1 MVNQEEADKY
11 LRFMLSMHMIEK
23 AHQGGLVTPEEK
35 SRLLNTI
42 QIGEKPQERV
52 PVEEKKVIQNLKGE
66 VFKIKIENNVS
77 ESQVSRTYFEN
88 GRSRYDNLKMF
99 KNSND
104 FSKFRKSES
113 RPGYW
118 R

>member
-1 MVNQEEADKY
+1 MIGFEVKSSESLKEFTERFNRLISMVNQEEADKY

-23 AHQGGLVTPEEK
+23 ACQGGLVTPEEK

-77 ESQVSRTYFEN
+77 ESQVSRTYFE
-88 GRSRYDNLKMF
+88 K
-99 KNSND
+99 
-104 FSKFRKSES
+104 
-113 RPGYW
+113 W
-118 R
+118 